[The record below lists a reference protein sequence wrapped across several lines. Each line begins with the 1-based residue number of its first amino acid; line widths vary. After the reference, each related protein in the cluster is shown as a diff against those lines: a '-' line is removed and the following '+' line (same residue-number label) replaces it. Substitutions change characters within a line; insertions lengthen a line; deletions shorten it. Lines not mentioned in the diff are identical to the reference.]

1 MYSEESRAAVKCCAW
16 SSTSTEMSSAHPLL
30 MFFFTAV
37 TYKVC
42 RHDARWPQG
51 DSE

>member
-1 MYSEESRAAVKCCAW
+1 MYSEPPCREVLCVW